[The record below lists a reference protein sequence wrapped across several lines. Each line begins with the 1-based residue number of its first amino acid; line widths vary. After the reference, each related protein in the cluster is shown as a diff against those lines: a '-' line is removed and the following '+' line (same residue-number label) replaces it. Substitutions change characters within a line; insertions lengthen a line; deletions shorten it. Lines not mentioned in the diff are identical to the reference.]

1 MHGEIKGDS
10 LNICTKPK
18 GIHFSEIDL
27 NDFDNLSMMEEK
39 TFVYEPTETRKIF
52 IIDLETGKEVD
63 SVMVWDGKKR
73 VRICTINVGRK
84 YFAFEYRLQEKRT
97 IACGMCK
104 LESISGDA
112 RTEPCTIA
120 SDNAGIIIIAIIN
133 HTANN
138 KIKFFFNN
146 VIILLINFM
155 FTPSYFFYL

>member
-27 NDFDNLSMMEEK
+27 NDFDNFSMMEEK
-39 TFVYEPTETRKIF
+39 TFVYEPTEIRKIF

-84 YFAFEYRLQEKRT
+84 YFAFEYRLQDKRT

-104 LESISGDA
+104 FEMIDGKFNIVVDERETNRIDYDHLKENISKGMSKSIKSVKEIRRG
-112 RTEPCTIA
+112 EHE
-120 SDNAGIIIIAIIN
+120 IN
-133 HTANN
+133 
-138 KIKFFFNN
+138 
-146 VIILLINFM
+146 
-155 FTPSYFFYL
+155 

>member
-1 MHGEIKGDS
+1 MLGEIKGDS

-63 SVMVWDGKKR
+63 SAMVWDGKKK

-84 YFAFEYRLQEKRT
+84 YFAFEYRVQEKRT

-104 LESISGDA
+104 FEMADGKFNIVVDEKETNRINYDLLKENINKGMAKSIGSIGKNQK
-112 RTEPCTIA
+112 EIA
-120 SDNAGIIIIAIIN
+120 
-133 HTANN
+133 
-138 KIKFFFNN
+138 
-146 VIILLINFM
+146 
-155 FTPSYFFYL
+155 